1 MRPEEIP
8 MDDPAVYQMISEG
21 KTTGIFQL
29 ESAGMTSFMKDL
41 RPETAEDIIAGI
53 SLYRPGPMDFIPKY
67 VEGKRHADSIQYVV
81 PQLEPILKSTYGC
94 IVYQE
99 QVMEIVRTLAGYT
112 MGRADL
118 VRRAMSKKKADVMA
132 KEREYFI
139 YGNPDENVEGC
150 VRRGIPEEAANQI
163 FDEMTDFAKY
173 AFNKA
178 HATCYAV
185 VAIETAWLKAHY
197 PAEYMAALMTSVIDH
212 PAKVASYIAAL
223 KPMGIRLTS
232 PDINEGLTGFSVS
245 SKNQIRYG
253 LSSIKGVGQ
262 NVVDHIVRERQE
274 DGPFRSMTDFCRR
287 MQSTELNRK
296 VLENLVKAGAFDSL
310 GGTRKDYL
318 ENCYTILGAAQQWHK
333 NNLSGQM
340 DLFAMDSSENGGD
353 SAAEDPIRPTG
364 EYPEQV
370 RLAME
375 KEVLGIYLTGHPLQE
390 YEDNWRK
397 AITRTSAD
405 FQFDEEESRCRV
417 TDGEIVT
424 IGGIVAKVQQKIT
437 KKNDMM
443 AFVTVEDLYGTVE
456 VLFFPKTYE
465 EQRENLVEDRILFVR
480 GRVSGEDG
488 EDAKLIALGAAPEG
502 QEETLNAG
510 GKSYNN
516 VYHRIYP
523 DVGPRI
529 SPQAAKMQS
538 EGAGQNSERPRDL
551 YNNLWLKFAS
561 SADWQ
566 KRQNEILEL
575 VSRYPGPCNL
585 YLYLENEKQ
594 RLLAPSRYKVSQS
607 SELNGQLCR
616 LLGEKSVA
624 WTK

>member
-1 MRPEEIP
+1 
-8 MDDPAVYQMISEG
+8 
-21 KTTGIFQL
+21 
-29 ESAGMTSFMKDL
+29 
-41 RPETAEDIIAGI
+41 
-53 SLYRPGPMDFIPKY
+53 
-67 VEGKRHADSIQYVV
+67 
-81 PQLEPILKSTYGC
+81 
-94 IVYQE
+94 
-99 QVMEIVRTLAGYT
+99 MEIVRTLAGYT

-245 SKNQIRYG
+245 SRNQIRYG

-262 NVVDHIVRERQE
+262 NIVDHIVKERLE

-340 DLFAMDSSENGGD
+340 DLFAMDSSGEGGD

-397 AITRTSAD
+397 IITRTSAD
-405 FQFDEEESRCRV
+405 FQFDEEEGRCRAA
-417 TDGEIVT
+417 DGEIVT
-424 IGGIVAKVQQKIT
+424 IGGIVTKVQQKIT

-443 AFVTVEDLYGTVE
+443 AFVTVEDLYGSVE

-502 QEETLNAG
+502 QEETLNVG
-510 GKSYNN
+510 SRSYNN
-516 VYHRIYP
+516 VYHRMYP
-523 DVGPRI
+523 DVGSRI

-538 EGAGQNSERPRDL
+538 ERPVTAETAPRTDGSAAGANGQLPADKPREL
-551 YNNLWLKFAS
+551 YHNLWLKFAS
-561 SADWQ
+561 GADWQ

-594 RLLAPSRYKVSQS
+594 RLLAPSRYRVSQS

-616 LLGEKSVA
+616 LLGDKSVA